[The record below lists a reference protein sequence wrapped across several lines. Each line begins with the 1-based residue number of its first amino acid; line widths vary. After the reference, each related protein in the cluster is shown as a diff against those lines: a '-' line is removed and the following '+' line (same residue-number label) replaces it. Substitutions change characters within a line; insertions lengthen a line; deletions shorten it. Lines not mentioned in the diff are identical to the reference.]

1 MTKEILTVGETLT
14 LLDISRSTFDR
25 LRKEGLIKV
34 YRLKRRL
41 YTKRSEIIKTVEN
54 GLEMPG

>member
-1 MTKEILTVGETLT
+1 MNKELLSVEDTMS

-25 LRKEGLIKV
+25 LRKEGILKV

-41 YTKRSEIIKTVEN
+41 YTKHSEVMEAVEK
-54 GLEMPG
+54 GLEMPP